1 MKTLNL
7 FVFAILLLVSHN
19 SFSQDQQDSTLYS
32 IETNDGNEFIG
43 RIISRDEEKI
53 TLLTDKLGEIKIFI
67 IHIKSIKE
75 ISSSS
80 FKDGSY
86 WFENPQATRY
96 FWAPNGYGLKK
107 GEAYYQN
114 VWIFFNQISVGVTD
128 NFSFGAGIVPL
139 FIFAGAPTPVWVTP
153 KFSIPVVKDKFNV
166 GVGVL
171 AGTVIGEGST
181 FGILYGSTT
190 FGSKDKNLTLGLGY
204 GFADG
209 EWANAPAINVS
220 GMLRIRP
227 RGYLI
232 TENYYIGLGG
242 EDVGLISLGG
252 RSIIKKIS
260 LDYGGFIPISSDI
273 GSFIIIP
280 WLGIT
285 IPIGKKQ
292 SLEIK

>member
-1 MKTLNL
+1 ME
-7 FVFAILLLVSHN
+7 VI
-19 SFSQDQQDSTLYS
+19 
-32 IETNDGNEFIG
+32 
-43 RIISRDEEKI
+43 
-53 TLLTDKLGEIKIFI
+53 
-67 IHIKSIKE
+67 
-75 ISSSS
+75 
-80 FKDGSY
+80 
-86 WFENPQATRY
+86 
-96 FWAPNGYGLKK
+96 GLKIHRPHDIFGLQMATALRQ

-260 LDYGGFIPISSDI
+260 LDYGGFIPISSEI